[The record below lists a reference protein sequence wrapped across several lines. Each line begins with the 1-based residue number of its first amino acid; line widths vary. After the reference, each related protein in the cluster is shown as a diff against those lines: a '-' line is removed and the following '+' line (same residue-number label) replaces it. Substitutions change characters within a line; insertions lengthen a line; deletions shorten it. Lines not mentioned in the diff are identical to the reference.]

1 LQKINYEQKSGRENA
16 KKMRKTKKPKTIFVS
31 SFLRT
36 SAFRAKILVY
46 NSASQHEGVS
56 TLGMGV
62 EANEEVQKWAAEEG
76 ISDLLPTLSKHH
88 YITMPVVR
96 YIAAKDIE
104 EMGLAFGG
112 DKIRLRVAVENANK
126 TACEPLGGTCLD
138 QF

>member
-1 LQKINYEQKSGRENA
+1 
-16 KKMRKTKKPKTIFVS
+16 MRKTKNPKTIFVS

-46 NSASQHEGVS
+46 NSASHNPS
-56 TLGMGV
+56 TLDMGV